1 MALQTLESEQPRPGR
16 GQRASE
22 LLRTV
27 ASSGG
32 GRLAVAVLGLYV
44 LTALVALAL
53 PKEASLGIDTD
64 QILQGPT
71 RQHLFGTDQLGRD
84 QLARVVEGAL
94 TSFTIIAPATA
105 GALVVGSLLGLLA
118 GYLGG
123 WLDNLVMR
131 ITDVFFAFPPVLL
144 ALTIV
149 AGMGPGQLQLVVAI
163 GIVYSPMFVRTARAP
178 TLQLRE
184 REFVSA
190 SLLAGARPFWIMRR
204 HILPN
209 VIPIL
214 IIQATLTLGWSLLTE
229 ASLSFLGL
237 GVQPPASD
245 WGAMLNEGR
254 KFLSLNPWLAVFPGA
269 AVVVVVLALNLLG
282 DALRES
288 ADPRLKRS

>member
-16 GQRASE
+16 GERASE
-22 LLRTV
+22 LLRAV
-27 ASSGG
+27 AGTAG
-32 GRLAVAVLGLYV
+32 GRLAVVVLGLYL
-44 LTALVALAL
+44 LTAVIALVL
-53 PKEASLGIDTD
+53 PKEASLGIDTS

-71 RQHLFGTDQLGRD
+71 RDHLFGTDQLGRD
-84 QLARVVEGAL
+84 QLARIVEGAL

-105 GALVVGSLLGLLA
+105 GALIVGSLLGLLA

-131 ITDVFFAFPPVLL
+131 VTDIFFAFPPVLL

-149 AGMGPGQLQLVVAI
+149 AGMGPGQVQLVVAI
-163 GIVYSPMFVRTARAP
+163 GIVYTPMFVRTARGP

-190 SLLAGARPFWIMRR
+190 SVLAGARPFWILRR

-209 VIPIL
+209 VLPIL
-214 IIQATLTLGWSLLTE
+214 IIQSTLTLGWALLTE

-254 KFLSLNPWLAVFPGA
+254 KYLSLNPWLAVFPGA
-269 AVVVVVLALNLLG
+269 AVVCVVLALNLLG

-288 ADPRLKRS
+288 ADPRLKR

>member
-16 GQRASE
+16 GERASE
-22 LLRTV
+22 LLRAV
-27 ASSGG
+27 AGTAG
-32 GRLAVAVLGLYV
+32 GRLAVVVLGLYL
-44 LTALVALAL
+44 LTAVIALVL
-53 PKEASLGIDTD
+53 PKEASLGIDTN

-71 RQHLFGTDQLGRD
+71 RDHLCGTDQLGRD
-84 QLARVVEGAL
+84 QLARIVEGAL

-105 GALVVGSLLGLLA
+105 GALIVGSLLGLLA

-131 ITDVFFAFPPVLL
+131 VTDIFFAFPPVLL

-149 AGMGPGQLQLVVAI
+149 AGMGPGQVQLVVAI
-163 GIVYSPMFVRTARAP
+163 GIVYTPMFVRTARGP

-190 SLLAGARPFWIMRR
+190 SVLAGARPFWILRR

-209 VIPIL
+209 VLPIL
-214 IIQATLTLGWSLLTE
+214 IIQSTLTLGWALLTE

-254 KFLSLNPWLAVFPGA
+254 KYLSLNPWLAVFPGA
-269 AVVVVVLALNLLG
+269 AVVCVVLALNLLG

-288 ADPRLKRS
+288 ADPRLKR

>member
-16 GQRASE
+16 GERASE
-22 LLRTV
+22 LLRAV
-27 ASSGG
+27 AGTAG
-32 GRLAVAVLGLYV
+32 GRLAVVVLGLYL
-44 LTALVALAL
+44 LTAVIALVL
-53 PKEASLGIDTD
+53 PKEASLGIDTN

-71 RQHLFGTDQLGRD
+71 RDHLFGTDQLGRD
-84 QLARVVEGAL
+84 QLARIVEGAL

-105 GALVVGSLLGLLA
+105 GALIVGSLLGLLA

-131 ITDVFFAFPPVLL
+131 VTDIFFAFPPVLL

-149 AGMGPGQLQLVVAI
+149 AGMGPGQVQLVVAI
-163 GIVYSPMFVRTARAP
+163 GIVYTPMFVRTARGP

-190 SLLAGARPFWIMRR
+190 SVLAGARPFWILRR

-209 VIPIL
+209 VLPIL
-214 IIQATLTLGWSLLTE
+214 IIQSTLTLGWALLTE

-254 KFLSLNPWLAVFPGA
+254 KYLSLNPWLAVFPGA
-269 AVVVVVLALNLLG
+269 AVVCVVLALNLLG

-288 ADPRLKRS
+288 ADPRLKR

>member
-16 GQRASE
+16 GERASE
-22 LLRTV
+22 LLRAV
-27 ASSGG
+27 AGTAG
-32 GRLAVAVLGLYV
+32 GRLAVVVLGLYL
-44 LTALVALAL
+44 LTAVIALVL
-53 PKEASLGIDTD
+53 PKEASLGIDTS

-71 RQHLFGTDQLGRD
+71 RDHLFGTDQLGRD
-84 QLARVVEGAL
+84 QLARIVEGAL

-105 GALVVGSLLGLLA
+105 GALIVGSLLGLLA

-131 ITDVFFAFPPVLL
+131 ITDIFFAFPPVLL

-149 AGMGPGQLQLVVAI
+149 AGMGPGQVQLVVAI
-163 GIVYSPMFVRTARAP
+163 GIVYTPMFVRTARGP

-190 SLLAGARPFWIMRR
+190 SVLAGARPFWILRR

-209 VIPIL
+209 VLPIL
-214 IIQATLTLGWSLLTE
+214 IIQSTLTLGWALLTE

-254 KFLSLNPWLAVFPGA
+254 KYLSLNPWLAVFPGA
-269 AVVVVVLALNLLG
+269 AVVCVVLALNLLG

-288 ADPRLKRS
+288 ADPRLKR